1 MKRKK
6 QKNNYFRRKL
16 MDRISQEGA
25 DQIGKLINGI
35 VDSIDKKLTAA
46 QVKKIEDELAALM
59 NLTIDLQ
66 DKWEKI

>member
-6 QKNNYFRRKL
+6 LKNNYFRRKL

>member
-1 MKRKK
+1 
-6 QKNNYFRRKL
+6 

>member
-46 QVKKIEDELAALM
+46 QVKKIEDELAGLM

>member
-46 QVKKIEDELAALM
+46 QVKKIEDEHAALM